1 MEKIGAFKITK
12 LIMSGFKSYSKR
24 TEFCFGEQTIITGG
38 NGRGKSSIADA
49 IAFVVTGLPFFGERK
64 IDKLHSEDEPD
75 ILVSM
80 CFVDEQGSTH
90 ELVRTRKGNRMTI
103 SLDGLEVR
111 QMDLNELFGE
121 RDVFLSIFNPL
132 YFIEELA
139 DDGKNLLQRYL
150 PVIPQEEVIAHISNT
165 VQQRLKGEY
174 LVSPESRIKRLRE
187 EIRELE
193 ETSIYLQ
200 GQQDL
205 AAAQREKNDTMLVA
219 LNERLEKLII
229 EKERLEEKR
238 FEDIDVNSLQNELM
252 ELSTRYSELSG
263 NALYVSMVTEF
274 DESILKHTRLLGELR
289 ASVYEAKNTK
299 EIAEVEECIKGLEEQ
314 YKRENGILKSI
325 AHNGVCPTCH
335 RAVKE
340 ADIPILKSVFQTTI
354 TDIVEK
360 GKTQR
365 ARLEQ
370 LQKLE
375 QDAEREFAKKKEA
388 QIAQLETERKE
399 LTGKRESDIA
409 AANMAAEKAKVEL
422 ERIRTRIQGIT
433 SDLEYGKLTTEEY
446 ERMKFYG
453 NEVRNVQAELAAM
466 QKSCAVSAGNYAEKI
481 AAVKEK
487 IRENKEQVES
497 LLMYVSKRAELT
509 FKQLQMNRVAISLF
523 DVMKSTG
530 EIKDTFK
537 FTYNG
542 RRYDRLSLSE
552 KIRAGMEV
560 SELIKR
566 LTGRNYPVFVDNM
579 ESVDDLA
586 NVNPSGQVFIARCVR
601 GAELA
606 VKALEPIVAECPQAA

>member
-252 ELSTRYSELSG
+252 ELSTPYSELSG
-263 NALYVSMVTEF
+263 NALDVSMVTEF

>member
-64 IDKLHSEDEPD
+64 IDKLHSEDVPD

-132 YFIEELA
+132 YFIEKLG

-150 PVIPQEEVIAHISNT
+150 PVIPPEEIIAHISNT
-165 VQQRLKGEY
+165 VQQRLKEEY

-238 FEDIDVNSLQNELM
+238 FEDIDVNALQNELM

-263 NALYVSMVTEF
+263 NALDVSMVTEF

-299 EIAEVEECIKGLEEQ
+299 EIAEVEECIRGLEEQ

-325 AHNGVCPTCH
+325 AHNGVCPTCR

-399 LTGKRESDIA
+399 LTDKRESDIA

-453 NEVRNVQAELAAM
+453 NEIRNVQAELAAM
-466 QKSCAVSAGNYAEKI
+466 QKACAVSAGNYAEKI

>member
-263 NALYVSMVTEF
+263 NALDVSMVTEF
-274 DESILKHTRLLGELR
+274 DESI
-289 ASVYEAKNTK
+289 
-299 EIAEVEECIKGLEEQ
+299 
-314 YKRENGILKSI
+314 
-325 AHNGVCPTCH
+325 
-335 RAVKE
+335 
-340 ADIPILKSVFQTTI
+340 
-354 TDIVEK
+354 
-360 GKTQR
+360 
-365 ARLEQ
+365 
-370 LQKLE
+370 
-375 QDAEREFAKKKEA
+375 
-388 QIAQLETERKE
+388 
-399 LTGKRESDIA
+399 
-409 AANMAAEKAKVEL
+409 
-422 ERIRTRIQGIT
+422 
-433 SDLEYGKLTTEEY
+433 
-446 ERMKFYG
+446 
-453 NEVRNVQAELAAM
+453 
-466 QKSCAVSAGNYAEKI
+466 
-481 AAVKEK
+481 
-487 IRENKEQVES
+487 
-497 LLMYVSKRAELT
+497 SKW
-509 FKQLQMNRVAISLF
+509 FM
-523 DVMKSTG
+523 
-530 EIKDTFK
+530 
-537 FTYNG
+537 
-542 RRYDRLSLSE
+542 
-552 KIRAGMEV
+552 
-560 SELIKR
+560 
-566 LTGRNYPVFVDNM
+566 
-579 ESVDDLA
+579 
-586 NVNPSGQVFIARCVR
+586 
-601 GAELA
+601 
-606 VKALEPIVAECPQAA
+606 

>member
-1 MEKIGAFKITK
+1 MKKIGAFKITK

-49 IAFVVTGLPFFGERK
+49 ISFVVTGLPFFGERK
-64 IDKLHSEDEPD
+64 IDKLHSEDVPD
-75 ILVSM
+75 VFVSM
-80 CFVDEQGSTH
+80 CFVDEQCTPH

-103 SLDGLEVR
+103 SLDGFEVR

-132 YFIEELA
+132 YFIEELG

-150 PVIPQEEVIAHISNT
+150 PVIPPEEIIAHISNT
-165 VQQRLKGEY
+165 VQQRLKEEY

-238 FEDIDVNSLQNELM
+238 FEDIDVNALQNELM

-263 NALYVSMVTEF
+263 NALDVSMVTEF

-325 AHNGVCPTCH
+325 AHNGTCPTC
-335 RAVKE
+335 RRSVKE
-340 ADIPILKSVFQTTI
+340 TDIPILKSAFQTTI
-354 TDIVEK
+354 TAIVEK
-360 GKTQR
+360 GKAQR

-375 QDAEREFAKKKEA
+375 QDAEREFTKKKEA

-399 LTGKRESDIA
+399 LTDKRESDIA

-453 NEVRNVQAELAAM
+453 NEVRNVQAELTAM
-466 QKSCAVSAGNYAEKI
+466 QKSCAVPAEDYAEKI

-552 KIRAGMEV
+552 KVRAGMEV
-560 SELIKR
+560 SELVKK
-566 LTGRNYPVFVDNM
+566 LTGRNYPVFVCVVT
-579 ESVDDLA
+579 EA
-586 NVNPSGQVFIARCVR
+586 CTCIA
-601 GAELA
+601 
-606 VKALEPIVAECPQAA
+606 Q

>member
-1 MEKIGAFKITK
+1 MAV
-12 LIMSGFKSYSKR
+12 
-24 TEFCFGEQTIITGG
+24 C
-38 NGRGKSSIADA
+38 
-49 IAFVVTGLPFFGERK
+49 
-64 IDKLHSEDEPD
+64 
-75 ILVSM
+75 
-80 CFVDEQGSTH
+80 
-90 ELVRTRKGNRMTI
+90 
-103 SLDGLEVR
+103 
-111 QMDLNELFGE
+111 
-121 RDVFLSIFNPL
+121 
-132 YFIEELA
+132 
-139 DDGKNLLQRYL
+139 
-150 PVIPQEEVIAHISNT
+150 
-165 VQQRLKGEY
+165 
-174 LVSPESRIKRLRE
+174 VSP
-187 EIRELE
+187 
-193 ETSIYLQ
+193 
-200 GQQDL
+200 
-205 AAAQREKNDTMLVA
+205 NV
-219 LNERLEKLII
+219 
-229 EKERLEEKR
+229 
-238 FEDIDVNSLQNELM
+238 
-252 ELSTRYSELSG
+252 
-263 NALYVSMVTEF
+263 
-274 DESILKHTRLLGELR
+274 
-289 ASVYEAKNTK
+289 
-299 EIAEVEECIKGLEEQ
+299 
-314 YKRENGILKSI
+314 
-325 AHNGVCPTCH
+325 
-335 RAVKE
+335 
-340 ADIPILKSVFQTTI
+340 
-354 TDIVEK
+354 
-360 GKTQR
+360 
-365 ARLEQ
+365 
-370 LQKLE
+370 
-375 QDAEREFAKKKEA
+375 
-388 QIAQLETERKE
+388 
-399 LTGKRESDIA
+399 
-409 AANMAAEKAKVEL
+409 EKAKVEL

>member
-263 NALYVSMVTEF
+263 NALDVSMVTEF

>member
-1 MEKIGAFKITK
+1 MWFAVVGA
-12 LIMSGFKSYSKR
+12 SGSVCNGSKK
-24 TEFCFGEQTIITGG
+24 GY
-38 NGRGKSSIADA
+38 
-49 IAFVVTGLPFFGERK
+49 VVTGLPFFGERK
-64 IDKLHSEDEPD
+64 IDKLHSEDVPD
-75 ILVSM
+75 IFVSM
-80 CFVDEQGSTH
+80 CFVDEQSTTH
-90 ELVRTRKGNRMTI
+90 ELVRTRKGNRMNI

-132 YFIEELA
+132 YFIEELG

-150 PVIPQEEVIAHISNT
+150 PEIPPEEVVAHISNT
-165 VQQRLKGEY
+165 AQQRLKEEY

-205 AAAQREKNDTMLVA
+205 AAAQREKNDTMLLA

-238 FEDIDVNSLQNELM
+238 FEDIDVSALQNELM
-252 ELSTRYSELSG
+252 GLSTRYSELSG
-263 NALYVSMVTEF
+263 NALDVSMVTEF

-289 ASVYEAKNTK
+289 VSVYETKNTK
-299 EIAEVEECIKGLEEQ
+299 EIADVEECIRGLEER
-314 YKRENGILKSI
+314 YKQENGILKSI
-325 AHNGVCPTCH
+325 AHNGVCPTCR

-340 ADIPILKSVFQTTI
+340 ADIPVLKSEFQTTI

-360 GKTQR
+360 GKAQR
-365 ARLEQ
+365 TRLEQ
-370 LQKLE
+370 LRKFE
-375 QDAEREFAKKKEA
+375 QDAEREFIKRKEA
-388 QIAQLETERKE
+388 QITQLETERKE
-399 LTGKRESDIA
+399 LTDKRESDIA

-466 QKSCAVSAGNYAEKI
+466 QKACAVSAGNYAEKI

-586 NVNPSGQVFIARCVR
+586 NVSPSGQVFIARCVR

-606 VKALEPIVAECPQAA
+606 VKVIEPITEEYKQAA

>member
-49 IAFVVTGLPFFGERK
+49 ISFVVTGLSFFGERK
-64 IDKLHSEDEPD
+64 IDKLHSEDVPD
-75 ILVSM
+75 IFVSM
-80 CFVDEQGSTH
+80 CFVDEQCTPH

-132 YFIEELA
+132 YFIEELG

-150 PVIPQEEVIAHISNT
+150 PVIPPEEIIAHISNT
-165 VQQRLKGEY
+165 VQQRLKEEY

-229 EKERLEEKR
+229 EKEQLEEKR
-238 FEDIDVNSLQNELM
+238 FEDIDVNALQNELM

-263 NALYVSMVTEF
+263 NALDVSMVTEF

-325 AHNGVCPTCH
+325 AHNGVCPTCR

-399 LTGKRESDIA
+399 LADKRESDIA

-466 QKSCAVSAGNYAEKI
+466 QKACAVSAGNYAEKI

-552 KIRAGMEV
+552 KIRAGMEA
-560 SELIKR
+560 SELIKK

-586 NVNPSGQVFIARCVR
+586 NVNPSGQVFISRCVR

-606 VKALEPIVAECPQAA
+606 VKVLGPIAAEYKQAA

>member
-1 MEKIGAFKITK
+1 MEKIGEFKITK
-12 LIMSGFKSYSKR
+12 LIISGFKSYSKR

-49 IAFVVTGLPFFGERK
+49 ISFVVTGLPFFGERK
-64 IDKLHSEDEPD
+64 IDKLHSEDVPD
-75 ILVSM
+75 IFVSM
-80 CFVDEQGSTH
+80 CFVDEQCTPH

-132 YFIEELA
+132 YFIEELG
-139 DDGKNLLQRYL
+139 DEGKNLLQRYL
-150 PVIPQEEVIAHISNT
+150 PVIPPEEVIAHISNA
-165 VQQRLKGEY
+165 VQQRLKEEY

-187 EIRELE
+187 EIREFE

-219 LNERLEKLII
+219 LNERLEKLIV

-238 FEDIDVNSLQNELM
+238 FEDIDVSALQNELM
-252 ELSTRYSELSG
+252 ELGARYSELSG
-263 NALYVSMVTEF
+263 NALDVSMVTEF

-325 AHNGVCPTCH
+325 AHNGVCPTCR

-340 ADIPILKSVFQTTI
+340 ADIPILKSAFQTTI

-360 GKTQR
+360 GKAQR
-365 ARLEQ
+365 SRLEQ

-375 QDAEREFAKKKEA
+375 QDAEREFTKKKEA

-399 LTGKRESDIA
+399 LTDKRESDIA

-433 SDLEYGKLTTEEY
+433 SDLEYGKLTNEEY

-586 NVNPSGQVFIARCVR
+586 NVSPSGQVFIARCVR

-606 VKALEPIVAECPQAA
+606 VKVLQPIAAECQQAA